1 MSKAQNNS
9 KEDNEKMVNI
19 KDIKNKDKSFVLF
32 YASWCPYSQR
42 FLPFFKEYQKNNPTN
57 CLSIDVGDKPAVCEE
72 YKIDYYPTVIC
83 FKKGKIE
90 KRLDAKPG
98 IGLNKKQLEDLT
110 ES

>member
-1 MSKAQNNS
+1 MSKVKKNLKTN
-9 KEDNEKMVNI
+9 NEKITSI
-19 KDIKNKDKSFVLF
+19 KDIKNKSKAYVLF

-42 FLPFFKEYQKNNPTN
+42 FLPIFKEYQKNNPTN
-57 CLSIDVGDKPAVCEE
+57 CLCIDVEDQTAVCEE

-98 IGLNKKQLEDLT
+98 IGLNKKQLKDLT
-110 ES
+110 ED